1 MWEASKYYK
10 SKTEAPHARISLRSC
25 WKMRYKDENSKK
37 TAGQK
42 KKSET
47 LNKYNDVVLITFKKS
62 AGTEYFT
69 PRVANS
75 L

>member
-1 MWEASKYYK
+1 
-10 SKTEAPHARISLRSC
+10 
-25 WKMRYKDENSKK
+25 MRYKDENSKK
-37 TAGQK
+37 TAGHK